1 MTFKLLND
9 KIVTDFSGV
18 NIMDIKAA
26 IFDMDGTLIDSLG
39 LWEITWEELGVR
51 LGKGAGFRPSKEDD
65 KAIRTMLLREGMEMI
80 HRNYDLGESGEEV
93 HNIAVDITER
103 FYKEQV
109 TLKSGAREYL
119 KYLKAKGV
127 PMCVASAT
135 APNLIKHAAERC
147 GLYDY
152 IDMFVSCADVG
163 KGKEEPDVFLYA
175 LERLGTSLNE
185 TCVFEDSAVALTTAK
200 NAGFLTV
207 GIYDCHTFD
216 HDKLKKASDIYIDKG
231 EDYRKLIK

>member
-1 MTFKLLND
+1 
-9 KIVTDFSGV
+9 
-18 NIMDIKAA
+18 MDIKAA

-39 LWEITWEELGVR
+39 VWEIIWEELGLR

-65 KAIRTMLLREGMEMI
+65 RAIRTMLLRDGMEMI
-80 HRNYDLGESGEEV
+80 HRNYNLGESGEQA
-93 HNIAVDITER
+93 HSIAVEITER
-103 FYKEQV
+103 FYREQV

-119 KYLKAKGV
+119 GFLKAKGV

-135 APNLIKHAAERC
+135 APNLIKHAAEHC

-175 LERLGTSLNE
+175 LQKLGTKLEE

-200 NAGFLTV
+200 KAGFLTV

-216 HDKLKKASDIYIDKG
+216 HDKLEKASDIYIDKG
-231 EDYRKLIK
+231 EDYRKLIN